1 MLIATNAVQASA
13 LLEGETSLDVVLGG
27 VWYLHCKGKHHPGET
42 NHLPT
47 QNGQRVD
54 LVGGGVQSQ

>member
-1 MLIATNAVQASA
+1 MIATNAVQASA

-42 NHLPT
+42 NRLPT
-47 QNGQRVD
+47 QNNGQRVIWWE
-54 LVGGGVQSQ
+54 VGSRAS